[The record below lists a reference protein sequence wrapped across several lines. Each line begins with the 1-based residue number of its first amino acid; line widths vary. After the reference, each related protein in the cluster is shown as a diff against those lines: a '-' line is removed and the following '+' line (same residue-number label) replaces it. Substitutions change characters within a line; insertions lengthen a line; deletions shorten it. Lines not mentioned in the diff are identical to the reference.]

1 METRHMEGQSLV
13 SGAGMSVPMRSLE
26 GQAWDGLA
34 QSLGGCG
41 VEASGGQ
48 ARDSGSILT
57 VTPVQLTISLPAH
70 FPVPSP
76 PECLWGLLSPLLS
89 KPLASVV
96 VCRGCHDKVPRPWR
110 LSYCL
115 SVLETS
121 SLRSVRGWGVRENL
135 FQVSLLASAGF
146 LATFGLHWLT
156 DTEPLASFILTW
168 SVRVCFQMSPFVRI
182 QVMLAKNQA
191 NDFILTN
198 YIVFPNRVTG
208 KGTGGEDAHIT
219 RRDMIS

>member
-1 METRHMEGQSLV
+1 MAPVETRHMEGQSLI

-76 PECLWGLLSPLLS
+76 PVGFTVPVTVKAVGFRRSLPWLPRQSATTLAAFLLSLGSGNQQSEVSAWVGRERESLPGFPPSFCWFSGNL
-89 KPLASVV
+89 
-96 VCRGCHDKVPRPWR
+96 W
-110 LSYCL
+110 
-115 SVLETS
+115 S
-121 SLRSVRGWGVRENL
+121 SLAYG
-135 FQVSLLASAGF
+135 
-146 LATFGLHWLT
+146 H
-156 DTEPLASFILTW
+156 
-168 SVRVCFQMSPFVRI
+168 
-182 QVMLAKNQA
+182 
-191 NDFILTN
+191 
-198 YIVFPNRVTG
+198 
-208 KGTGGEDAHIT
+208 
-219 RRDMIS
+219 